1 MGGLVDRLV
10 DQSVGWSVGPSV
22 SRLVGW
28 LVDQLVS
35 KLVGWSVGRSVSPSV
50 SLSVN
55 QQEGMEGERRG
66 REGGRVGRQVGRY
79 IASQIDRQIDRQ
91 KDFLFSKVTD
101 CRHATWLK
109 INFFTGIFYCVTG
122 VTGQPQLAS
131 LQFFDL
137 QFFKITYQQ
146 LQLFHQGSF
155 KKYEKCVEAFM
166 IQYPKKF
173 YEDPYPKKCFSRV
186 KNEIKYFPHFLSIP

>member
-1 MGGLVDRLV
+1 MHTDPDNILIKDILFSYGSYYTSLVRVLV
-10 DQSVGWSVGPSV
+10 
-22 SRLVGW
+22 W
-28 LVDQLVS
+28 LSEAVTEICCKKTVLIFT
-35 KLVGWSVGRSVSPSV
+35 KRTFKKYLW
-50 SLSVN
+50 
-55 QQEGMEGERRG
+55 
-66 REGGRVGRQVGRY
+66 
-79 IASQIDRQIDRQ
+79 
-91 KDFLFSKVTD
+91 KDFIFSKVTD

-137 QFFKITYQQ
+137 QFFKITYWQ
-146 LQLFHQGSF
+146 LHLFHQSSF
-155 KKYEKCVEAFM
+155 KNYEKRVEAFM